1 MSRNTGPALH
11 LEGISYHMYT
21 VCMHT
26 VRCYMGLNEAGGSI
40 IYTSKVCDKELELI
54 NTFIHTYYRSSIS
67 WLFSYTQ
74 IISKQH
80 IDR

>member
-11 LEGISYHMYT
+11 LKGTAYHILY
-21 VCMHT
+21 VYVYCERLH
-26 VRCYMGLNEAGGSI
+26 MGMNEIGGRI

-54 NTFIHTYYRSSIS
+54 NTYIHTYYRSSIS

-80 IDR
+80 IDK